1 MLKSYLLENYGYNEP
16 IFLNDLKIE
25 ELSENAVRQSV
36 KRLAANGFLERFDKG
51 IYYIPKQDGL
61 LGKSYLDP
69 LLVIMRKYVKNE
81 SETYG
86 YVTGMTFA
94 NQLGLTTQMPAIIE
108 IITNREATNGRIVT
122 VGNQKV
128 RIKKAAVIVSDNN
141 ADILQ
146 LLDCVGQAERYTELP
161 MEETIE
167 IMSAYVKRKGFTR
180 KQLTGVSS
188 VITGTTAKKMIEW
201 GLVYEFVSGVE
212 SIVLK

>member
-36 KRLAANGFLERFDKG
+36 KRLVANGFLERFDKG

-69 LLVIMRKYVKNE
+69 VLVIMRKYVKNE

-108 IITNREATNGRIVT
+108 IITNREATNGRTVM

-128 RIKKAAVIVSDNN
+128 RIKKAAVTVSDNN

-146 LLDCVGQAERYTELP
+146 LLDCVGQAEKYTELP

-180 KQLTGVSS
+180 KQLAGVSS
-188 VITGTTAKKMIEW
+188 VIAGTTAKKLIEW
-201 GLVYEFVSGVE
+201 GLVYEF
-212 SIVLK
+212 KA